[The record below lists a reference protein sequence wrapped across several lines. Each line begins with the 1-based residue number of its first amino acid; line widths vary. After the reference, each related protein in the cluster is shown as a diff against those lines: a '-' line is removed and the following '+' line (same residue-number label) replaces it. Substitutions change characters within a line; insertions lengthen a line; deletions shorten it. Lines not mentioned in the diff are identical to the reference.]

1 MSNNEKSIILN
12 NCIYPYQLTKA
23 INAANKRIIDYS
35 EREIKSIESKK
46 IMNNAYQIIRKYID
60 LYPQKKVKNKNYCL
74 EIVHFSKEVEESCN
88 GDYLKIIDD
97 EEKSIVM
104 LSDGMGHTSKSKAIA
119 EYIIELLSY
128 LFLISN
134 DVTTSIESCNQIILA
149 KTYEE
154 IYGTLDFCEFD
165 LEMGNAHIY
174 KAGSFPCYL
183 IRNKN
188 IKEISTQLPP
198 IGIIGNIKVEAQTRE
213 LQHNDILIFMSD
225 GFKEEVKN
233 VLEST
238 TQKAVFLPFRNYVKF
253 LFNKLEKE
261 SNLVDDKTIIGIKI
275 IKS

>member
-1 MSNNEKSIILN
+1 
-12 NCIYPYQLTKA
+12 
-23 INAANKRIIDYS
+23 
-35 EREIKSIESKK
+35 
-46 IMNNAYQIIRKYID
+46 
-60 LYPQKKVKNKNYCL
+60 
-74 EIVHFSKEVEESCN
+74 
-88 GDYLKIIDD
+88 
-97 EEKSIVM
+97 
-104 LSDGMGHTSKSKAIA
+104 
-119 EYIIELLSY
+119 
-128 LFLISN
+128 
-134 DVTTSIESCNQIILA
+134 
-149 KTYEE
+149 
-154 IYGTLDFCEFD
+154 
-165 LEMGNAHIY
+165 MGNAHIY

-188 IKEISTQLPP
+188 IKEISTQFPP
-198 IGIIGNIKVEAQTRE
+198 IGIIGNIKVEAQTIE